1 MRKEEIMPKTKMGK
15 WAVVLMVVFLVSLIT
30 LLIFLNV
37 IGLRRGSVEV
47 VLPGVLMAIAGVA
60 TFVAGAGSLFK
71 LKDHSFLVIL
81 ATFLGFLAFLLVVM
95 ELVEVIV
102 G

>member
-1 MRKEEIMPKTKMGK
+1 MRKGEIMPKTKMGK

-60 TFVAGAGSLFK
+60 TFVAGAVSLFK
-71 LKDHSFLVIL
+71 LKDRSFLVIL

>member
-1 MRKEEIMPKTKMGK
+1 MPKTKLGK
-15 WAVVLMVVFLVSLIT
+15 WAVALMVVFLVSLIT

-60 TFVAGAGSLFK
+60 TFVAGAVSLFK
-71 LKDHSFLVIL
+71 LKDRSFLVIL